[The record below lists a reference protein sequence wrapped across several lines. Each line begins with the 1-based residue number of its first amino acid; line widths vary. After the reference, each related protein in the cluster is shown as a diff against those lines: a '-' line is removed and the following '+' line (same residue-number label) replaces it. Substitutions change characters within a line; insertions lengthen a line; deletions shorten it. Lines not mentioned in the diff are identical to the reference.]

1 MLPPDSQSH
10 RLTFFLLL
18 SPCPSTHSPQLWPLS
33 CSKTLPW
40 KAGVQSVLI
49 KPSGS
54 VAPGDL
60 LEMQTLR
67 PDPRP
72 NESDDCGWNLTV
84 CIFTSPP
91 RNSHACWSLR
101 TTVGKGSP
109 QRMKCPMAESKRT
122 CPLASE
128 DSCSL

>member
-1 MLPPDSQSH
+1 MILSR

-18 SPCPSTHSPQLWPLS
+18 SPCPSTNSHNSGHLAALKHSLRRL
-33 CSKTLPW
+33 
-40 KAGVQSVLI
+40 VQSVLI
-49 KPSGS
+49 KQAGS
-54 VAPGDL
+54 AAPGDL
-60 LEMQTLR
+60 LDMQTLR
-67 PDPRP
+67 PDPRLS
-72 NESDDCGWNLTV
+72 ESDDCGWNLTV

-101 TTVGKGSP
+101 TSVGKGSP

-122 CPLASE
+122 CPLGSE